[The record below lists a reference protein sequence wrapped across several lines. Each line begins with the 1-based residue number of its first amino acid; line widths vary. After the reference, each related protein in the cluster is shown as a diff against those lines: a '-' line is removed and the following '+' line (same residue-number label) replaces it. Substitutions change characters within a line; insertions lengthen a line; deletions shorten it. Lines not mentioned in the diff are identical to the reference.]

1 MVGGPGR
8 HETRFVILVDSSVWI
23 DYFIGN
29 DSEETD
35 FLDRTL
41 GNRGVAIGDLIL
53 TEVLQGFRRDKDYKI
68 ARGVL
73 TELTVFEL
81 LGKKM
86 AIASADNFRK
96 LRKKGITVR
105 KTADVIIASYCIEH
119 QLPLLF
125 SDKDFQ
131 PFVKHLGLRSAA
143 LP

>member
-29 DSEETD
+29 DCEETD

-41 GNRGVAIGDLIL
+41 GSREVAIGDLIL
-53 TEVLQGFRRDKDYKI
+53 TEVLQGFRRDKDYQI

-119 QLPLLF
+119 RLPLLF